1 VPVRTCLSGDSGS
14 ISRSAANYLDFEI
27 DPDVGRAIRG
37 DVASRPVGAAPQFD
51 AGANPSSFPSPIPGS
66 MSLSAGV
73 SRTLP
78 LFLKFGCGVPPIGT
92 LVVSIDTVGGR
103 GTVSA
108 SRVSVNAG
116 G

>member
-1 VPVRTCLSGDSGS
+1 
-14 ISRSAANYLDFEI
+14 
-27 DPDVGRAIRG
+27 
-37 DVASRPVGAAPQFD
+37 
-51 AGANPSSFPSPIPGS
+51 